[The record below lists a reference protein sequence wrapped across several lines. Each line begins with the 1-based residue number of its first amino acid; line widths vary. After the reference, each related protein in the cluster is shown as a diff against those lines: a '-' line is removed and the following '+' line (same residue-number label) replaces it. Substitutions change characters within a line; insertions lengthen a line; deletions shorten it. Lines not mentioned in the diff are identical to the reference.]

1 MFVRYYNEGDPGGK
15 PASADVDP
23 EKGKKEPEGKEP
35 ESSKDKPKDKPEG
48 KPKVDDT
55 DYKALHEKAIADLK
69 EFESGISPKLM
80 KLADYEKAETERQAK
95 TRTAEDDDLVRID
108 KRIADTKQNIALYK
122 ADKLDTMTLE
132 NDIEN
137 FEFRRKQIISN
148 RALNAV
154 KKEWLDF
161 EDAHLDFKDYDGLNK
176 IVAEAA
182 KRKDSISPETAY
194 RIWKQDQ
201 EITKAK
207 ESADI
212 DKENK
217 ELGKKAVGEDGKE
230 APEVQGK
237 SGPTWDFYVGQYGEK
252 RAAELLGIKE

>member
-1 MFVRYYNEGDPGGK
+1 MFVRYYNDGDPGGS

-23 EKGKKEPEGKEP
+23 KKVKKEPDDKKP
-35 ESSKDKPKDKPEG
+35 ESPEDKPKDKPEG
-48 KPKVDDT
+48 KPKADDT
-55 DYKALHEKAIADLK
+55 DYKALHEASEAKLK
-69 EFESGISPKLM
+69 EFESGVTPKLM
-80 KLADYEKAETERQAK
+80 KLADYEKADVESKAK
-95 TRTAEDDDLVRID
+95 TQAAEDDDLVKID

-161 EDAHLDFKDYDGLNK
+161 KDAHPDFKDYDSLDK
-176 IVAEAA
+176 IVGDAS
-182 KRKDSISPETAY
+182 KRKDSISPQTAFE
-194 RIWKQDQ
+194 IWQKDQ
-201 EITKAK
+201 EIARAK

-230 APEVQGK
+230 APEPQGK
-237 SGPTWDFYVGQYGEK
+237 SGTTWEFYKKQYGEK